1 MRQNESR
8 KSKIEFVKVKSVWM
22 SPSSDYMNQEMDWST
37 YHRIVVCTMAVLLPW
52 CLSVDA
58 IAVEPIVAIDDD
70 PSASKGIAARIGQ
83 EIFLDS
89 SLSRPVGQAC
99 VSCHSP
105 AVAFADPRPVS
116 AGAVKGRKGTR
127 NAPSLMYAALI
138 PSFAYEDLFTKDG
151 LEIYAYEGG
160 LFHDG
165 RARDLFEQV
174 QQPFF
179 DRNEMN
185 LPDLAELAARLRRSA
200 YAGELKHSV
209 GPQRW
214 NDDSQLTYH
223 AFRALVEFLKD
234 PMFRPFDA
242 RIDDFLAG
250 NSDALSDA
258 ERRGLEVF
266 RGAGKCADCHLLEPT
281 SWTPPLL
288 SDFGYDNLGV
298 PSRGEKDTGL
308 GAKIGVEGV
317 GQFRAPSLRNVQLT
331 GPYMHNGAIET
342 LQEVMEFYNKRDLEP
357 QRWGPTDFPET
368 VNREDMG
375 NLKLS
380 DQQVKD
386 LVALMAAFTDRSLV
400 ARQTGK
406 RFPSSPKHIPATAAK
421 RLFFPDW
428 THRLHPAFPG
438 VWDELPRSTETPPNQ
453 PDGAKSTRPDGA
465 K

>member
-1 MRQNESR
+1 
-8 KSKIEFVKVKSVWM
+8 M

-58 IAVEPIVAIDDD
+58 IAVEPIDDD
-70 PSASKGIAARIGQ
+70 PSASKGIAVRIGQ

-151 LEIYAYEGG
+151 REIYAYEGG

-185 LPDLAELAARLRRSA
+185 LPDLAELAARLRRSD
-200 YAGELKHSV
+200 YAGEMKHWI

-214 NDDSQLTYH
+214 EDDKQLTYH

-242 RIDDFLAG
+242 RIDDYLAG
-250 NSDALSDA
+250 NSEALSEA

-281 SWTPPLL
+281 GWTPPLL

-298 PSRGEKDTGL
+298 PSRGEKDPGL
-308 GAKIGVEGV
+308 GAKIGDEGM
-317 GQFRAPSLRNVQLT
+317 GQFRAPSLRNIELT
-331 GPYMHNGAIET
+331 GPYMHNGSIQT
-342 LQEVMEFYNKRDLEP
+342 LQEVMEFYNKRDLET
-357 QRWGPTDFPET
+357 QRWGTTDFPET

-375 NLKLS
+375 NLKLT

-400 ARQTGK
+400 ARQAGK
-406 RFPSSPKHIPATAAK
+406 RFPSAPKRTPATAAK

-438 VWDELPRSTETPPNQ
+438 ALDELSPSPEKLPNQ
-453 PDGAKSTRPDGA
+453 SESAKSTRG
-465 K
+465 

>member
-1 MRQNESR
+1 
-8 KSKIEFVKVKSVWM
+8 
-22 SPSSDYMNQEMDWST
+22 MNQEMDWST

>member
-1 MRQNESR
+1 MME
-8 KSKIEFVKVKSVWM
+8 WW
-22 SPSSDYMNQEMDWST
+22 SS
-37 YHRIVVCTMAVLLPW
+37 HRIVAALLP
-52 CLSVDA
+52 CLFLVDM
-58 IAVEPIVAIDDD
+58 VAIESVEAIEDSG
-70 PSASKGIAARIGQ
+70 PTEQGIAAKIGQ
-83 EIFLDS
+83 EIFLDE

-105 AVAFADPRPVS
+105 AFAFADPRPVS
-116 AGAVKGRKGTR
+116 PGAVKGREGRR

-138 PSFAYEDLFTKDG
+138 PSFAYEDLFTEDG
-151 LEIYAYEGG
+151 REIYAYEGG

-179 DRNEMN
+179 DPNEMN
-185 LPDLAELAARLRRSA
+185 LTDLAELAARLRRSA
-200 YAGELKHSV
+200 YAGEMKNWI

-214 NDDSQLTYH
+214 KDDRQLTYH

-242 RIDDFLAG
+242 RIDDYLAG
-250 NSDALSDA
+250 NSGALSES

-266 RGAGKCADCHLLEPT
+266 RGPGKCADCHLLEPT

-298 PSRGEKDTGL
+298 PSRGEKDSGL
-308 GAKIGVEGV
+308 GAKIGDEGM
-317 GQFRAPSLRNVQLT
+317 GQFRAPSLRNVELT
-331 GPYMHNGAIET
+331 APYMHNGSIQT

-357 QRWGPTDFPET
+357 QRWGVTDFPET

-375 NLKLS
+375 NLKLT

-386 LVALMAAFTDRSLV
+386 LVALMAAFTDRSLAV
-400 ARQTGK
+400 SKYGK
-406 RFPSSPKHIPATAAK
+406 PFPSSRKPVPATAAK
-421 RLFFPDW
+421 RLYFPDW
-428 THRLHPAFPG
+428 THRLHAAFPG
-438 VWDELPRSTETPPNQ
+438 APDEVPPSTDKPPN
-453 PDGAKSTRPDGA
+453 PSKGARA